1 MPAGYAHYVF
11 GEQVFS
17 QLDDS
22 IKNRIQPYIDLYHI
36 GIHGPDILFYYDVYK
51 SNPVKSLGFKMHTLP
66 AYPFFIK
73 AKQLIKEDA
82 TDASLAYTIGFITHF
97 TLDSS
102 LHPEVYR
109 LQDSLSMTHSELE
122 SELDRELLV
131 REGKDPLTSSLTLHI
146 HPDYM
151 NAQVISRFFGLT
163 SEEVLKSLN
172 DLLFILKW
180 LVAPSSIKRKFVY
193 SVMKI
198 GGLYD
203 EYKGLLINYEKNM
216 KCADDIDHLIHMKDE
231 AVSLAVKLINEYIA
245 HLDDDTLNER
255 FKEDYE

>member
-11 GEQVFS
+11 GEQVFTK
-17 QLDDS
+17 LDDS
-22 IKNRIQPYIDLYHI
+22 IKNRITPYKDFYHI

-51 SNPVKSLGFKMHTLP
+51 SNPVKALGFKMHTLP
-66 AYPFFIK
+66 AYPFFK
-73 AKQLIKEDA
+73 RAKKLIKKDA
-82 TDASLAYTIGFITHF
+82 TDASLAYIVGFITHF

-109 LQDSLSMTHSELE
+109 LQDLLSMTHSELE

-131 REGKDPLTSSLTLHI
+131 REGKDPLTASLTNHI

-151 NAQVISRFFGLT
+151 KAQVIAPFFGLT
-163 SEEVLKSLN
+163 SEEVYKSLN

-180 LVAPSSIKRKFVY
+180 LVAPSPIKRNFVY

-203 EYKGLLINYEKNM
+203 EYKGLLINYEKNE
-216 KCADDIDHLIHMKDE
+216 KASDDIDHLIETKDE
-231 AVSLAVKLINEYIA
+231 AVDLAIKLINEYVS